1 MKQNELL
8 KKHNE
13 QGGQRR
19 DSFSALLRKI
29 RRMVG
34 VVFILAGIGIIGSSL
49 MLNYIQVTSKRK
61 AIEEFRQEEMTAVS
75 EPAHITLVQAD
86 PDEEPEESTAENQ
99 DQDRFAGNILGILRI
114 PSIDSEEPVKEGV
127 TKSSLHAALGHEPET
142 AYPGEMGNCVIAG
155 HRNYT
160 FGTYFNRLNEVQVG
174 DMIYFDTRTET
185 YAYQVSEIQ
194 VVEPDDLEI
203 LDDRDSEQLTLYT
216 CTPLYIAT
224 HRLVVIADRVEE

>member
-1 MKQNELL
+1 
-8 KKHNE
+8 
-13 QGGQRR
+13 
-19 DSFSALLRKI
+19 
-29 RRMVG
+29 
-34 VVFILAGIGIIGSSL
+34 
-49 MLNYIQVTSKRK
+49 
-61 AIEEFRQEEMTAVS
+61 
-75 EPAHITLVQAD
+75 
-86 PDEEPEESTAENQ
+86 
-99 DQDRFAGNILGILRI
+99 
-114 PSIDSEEPVKEGV
+114 
-127 TKSSLHAALGHEPET
+127 
-142 AYPGEMGNCVIAG
+142 MGNCVIAG